1 MRKLCANFYYLCCM
15 DTSINLSLEKRRQ
28 KKDGTYP
35 LVLRLGHKQ
44 STTTIL
50 LKINLTEKD
59 WDAKN
64 RVIRKTYK
72 GADSVTRLNNI
83 IQKKKSDAWDIIM
96 QLHEAGHLHSLTVGD
111 LREKIEG
118 VENDRPSF
126 FTFTE
131 QQIEELKKAH
141 RFGTAR
147 SYKGMVSVVKEFNN
161 SRDLQFSE
169 ITYKFLTNFETNHYS
184 KGNTANGLSTYVR
197 AIRAVYNKAIKHG
210 IVEKELYPFEN
221 YKIKWAPTEKRA
233 LDWDLLKKIIELKI
247 KPEHECFNA
256 RNYFVASYMMYGM
269 NFTDMAYLKLTD
281 IKDGRVQ
288 YRRRKTSKL
297 YDIKLTGSLETI
309 LSYYTSHNTGAD
321 FIFPIIKRED
331 LMLQDRDIMWA
342 RKCYNKRLKTIAEM
356 CGIEKNLTSYVSR
369 HSFATQ
375 AMLLEVPLNAI
386 SSMLGHS
393 NLKTTEIYLKSLPT
407 NILDD
412 YNAKIMN
419 GSTQK
424 TPKTK
429 KPGIKKLNEAVQNQ

>member
-1 MRKLCANFYYLCCM
+1 VQIFLSFVQILQHM
-15 DTSINLSLEKRRQ
+15 DTSIGLSLDLRRS

-35 LVLRLGHKQ
+35 LVMRLGHKQ
-44 STTTIL
+44 RTTAIP
-50 LKINLTEKD
+50 LKINLNEKD

-64 RVIRKTYK
+64 RTVRKTYK
-72 GADSVTRLNNI
+72 GAESITRLNNI
-83 IQKKKSDAWDIIM
+83 IQKKKSDAWDIVM
-96 QLHEAGHLHSLTVGD
+96 ELHEAGQLNLLTVAE

-118 VENDRPSF
+118 IEAENVKPSF
-126 FTFTE
+126 FTFTD

-147 SYKGMVSVVKEFNN
+147 SYKGAASVLKEFNDD
-161 SRDLQFSE
+161 RELQFSE
-169 ITYKFLTNFETNHYS
+169 ITYKFLTKFETHHYS

-197 AIRAVYNKAIKHG
+197 AIRAIFNKAIKHG
-210 IVEKELYPFEN
+210 IVEKELYPFDN
-221 YKIKWAPTEKRA
+221 YKIKHAPTEKRA

-247 KPEHECFNA
+247 TPEHECFNA

-297 YDIKLTGSLETI
+297 YDIKLTSNLEKI
-309 LSYYTSHNTGAD
+309 LSHYIENNTGTD
-321 FIFPIIKRED
+321 FIFPIIKREE

-342 RKCYNKRLKTIAEM
+342 RKRYNKELKTVAEL
-356 CGIEKNLTSYVSR
+356 CSIEKNLTSYVSR

-375 AMLLEVPLNAI
+375 AMLQQVPVNAI
-386 SSMLGHS
+386 STMLGHS
-393 NLKTTEIYLKSLPT
+393 SISTTQIYLKSLPS

-412 YNAKIMN
+412 YNAKIM
-419 GSTQK
+419 
-424 TPKTK
+424 
-429 KPGIKKLNEAVQNQ
+429 GI

>member
-1 MRKLCANFYYLCCM
+1 MSTNIVIAL
-15 DTSINLSLEKRRQ
+15 DTRRA
-28 KKDGTYP
+28 KTDGSYP
-35 LVLRLGHKQ
+35 VVMRLGHNRR
-44 STTTIL
+44 TTSIPL
-50 LKINLTEKD
+50 DISVKEKD
-59 WDAKN
+59 WDDKN
-64 RVIRKTYK
+64 RVVRKTYS
-72 GADSVTRLNNI
+72 GTGSVVRLNNI
-83 IQKKKSDAWDIIM
+83 IQKRRSDAMDIIVKLQETGEINSM
-96 QLHEAGHLHSLTVGD
+96 SLVAI
-111 LREKIEG
+111 R
-118 VENDRPSF
+118 DRIDKPNEYTSF
-126 FTFTE
+126 FAFTE

-161 SRDLQFSE
+161 DRDLQFSE
-169 ITYKFLTNFETNHYS
+169 ITYKFLTQFETNHYS

-210 IVEKELYPFEN
+210 IVEKELYPFES

-309 LSYYTSHNTGAD
+309 LSYYTKNNTGTD

-407 NILDD
+407 NILDN
-412 YNAKIMN
+412 YNSMIMN
-419 GSTQK
+419 QTNSSRK
-424 TPKTK
+424 SSKTK
-429 KPGIKKLNEAVQNQ
+429 KQR